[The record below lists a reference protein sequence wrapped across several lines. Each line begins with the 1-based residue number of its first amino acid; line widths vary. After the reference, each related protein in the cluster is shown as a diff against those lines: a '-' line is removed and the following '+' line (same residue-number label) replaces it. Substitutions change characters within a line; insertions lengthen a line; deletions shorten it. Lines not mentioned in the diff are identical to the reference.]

1 MLQRRRILKT
11 YLGTVN
17 NINEIFVRTA
27 QKIAF
32 YGFYAHFVVN
42 VVKVVVNNC
51 AFHRESLII
60 SVSFSSQGN
69 LTFRLPI
76 YLLNVTAYN

>member
-17 NINEIFVRTA
+17 NINEIFVLTA

-32 YGFYAHFVVN
+32 YGFYVHFVVN
-42 VVKVVVNNC
+42 AEKMMVNNC
-51 AFHRESLII
+51 TLFPHCL
-60 SVSFSSQGN
+60 
-69 LTFRLPI
+69 
-76 YLLNVTAYN
+76 

>member
-17 NINEIFVRTA
+17 NINEIFVLTA

-32 YGFYAHFVVN
+32 YGFCAHFVVN
-42 VVKVVVNNC
+42 VVKVVVNIC
-51 AFHRESLII
+51 TLS
-60 SVSFSSQGN
+60 SVS
-69 LTFRLPI
+69 L
-76 YLLNVTAYN
+76 

>member
-1 MLQRRRILKT
+1 VLQRRRILKT

-17 NINEIFVRTA
+17 NINEIFVLTA

-42 VVKVVVNNC
+42 VVKVVVNIC
-51 AFHRESLII
+51 TLS
-60 SVSFSSQGN
+60 SVS
-69 LTFRLPI
+69 L
-76 YLLNVTAYN
+76 